1 LLKLNIFIIKKI
13 MTKEQVLGVF
23 RHVLTFVGGIIMA
36 KGLIDEALVNEIIG
50 TIVTVIGTTWSI
62 VTKPRKNG

>member
-1 LLKLNIFIIKKI
+1 